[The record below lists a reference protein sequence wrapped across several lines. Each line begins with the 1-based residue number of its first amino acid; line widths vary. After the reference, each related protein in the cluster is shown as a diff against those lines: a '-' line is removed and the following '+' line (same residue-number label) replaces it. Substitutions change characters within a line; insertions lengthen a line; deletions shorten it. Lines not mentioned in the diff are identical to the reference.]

1 MLVKSLVDWIAR
13 RFQVIEERLS
23 TDATVLAVRCSIQLD
38 RYSCGAQS
46 AFMILRYFG
55 KARSNEA
62 VTKALG
68 TDKSGTGTMAL
79 VRLFRR
85 RGLKSRINAHADIND
100 LATAI
105 ELGAPSLVSMDDGEH
120 WAVVYGYARG
130 AVFLADPSIGRSVRV
145 RVPTATFQAR
155 WDRWAMVVR
164 RA

>member
-1 MLVKSLVDWIAR
+1 VLVKSVVDWIAR
-13 RFQVIEERLS
+13 RLQAIEEHLS
-23 TDATVLAVRCSIQLD
+23 PGAVVLAVRRSIQLD
-38 RYSCGAQS
+38 RYSCGTQS

-55 KARSNEA
+55 RARSIAA
-62 VTKALG
+62 VSKTLG
-68 TDKSGTGTMAL
+68 TDEDGTGTMSL

-85 RGLKSRINAHADIND
+85 RGLKPRINARADIDD

-105 ELGAPSLVSMDDGEH
+105 DLGAPSLVSMDEGEH

-130 AVFLADPSIGRSVRV
+130 TVFLADPSIRRSLRV
-145 RVPTATFQAR
+145 RVPTTAFCAR

>member
-1 MLVKSLVDWIAR
+1 MLVKSIVDWIAGR
-13 RFQVIEERLS
+13 LQVIEERRS
-23 TDATVLAVRCSIQLD
+23 PGATVLAVRRRVQLD
-38 RYSCGAQS
+38 RVSCGAQA
-46 AFMILRYFG
+46 AFMVLEYFH
-55 KARSNEA
+55 KARSIDA
-62 VTKALG
+62 VTRALG
-68 TDKSGTGTMAL
+68 TDEDGTGTMAI

-85 RGLKSRINAHADIND
+85 RGLKPRINAHADIND

-130 AVFLADPSIGRSVRV
+130 AVFLADPSIRRSLRV
-145 RVPTATFQAR
+145 CVSTTAFYAR

>member
-1 MLVKSLVDWIAR
+1 MLVKSIVDWIAR
-13 RFQVIEERLS
+13 RVQVIEERRS
-23 TDATVLAVRCSIQLD
+23 PGATVLAVRRSVQLD

-46 AFMILRYFG
+46 AFMILRFFG
-55 KARSNEA
+55 KARSIEA
-62 VTKALG
+62 VSKVLG
-68 TDKSGTGTMAL
+68 TDTSGTGTMAL

-85 RGLKSRINAHADIND
+85 RGLKPRINAHADIDD

-130 AVFLADPSIGRSVRV
+130 AVFLADPSIRRSVRV
-145 RVPTATFQAR
+145 RLPIRAFCAR
-155 WDRWAMVVR
+155 WDRWAMAVR